1 MWRLLILV
9 SKSALACVSSLHG
22 GGVINSITNIGALCC
37 LKVIYYLRLIKWLT
51 LLGWFLGMVFGISL
65 KTVIDL
71 SVEF

>member
-1 MWRLLILV
+1 M
-9 SKSALACVSSLHG
+9 
-22 GGVINSITNIGALCC
+22 INSITNIGALCC
-37 LKVIYYLRLIKWLT
+37 LKVICYLRLIKWLT